1 MVWIVIADLKDGVVV
16 GHMPKNK
23 LSCYILEGLLENI
36 ASKYANVGKFE
47 IPCTCIKNFNAAPR
61 LLQKLKPLL

>member
-23 LSCYILEGLLENI
+23 LSCYILEGLLEISLPNM
-36 ASKYANVGKFE
+36 
-47 IPCTCIKNFNAAPR
+47 PM
-61 LLQKLKPLL
+61 